1 MRHTVKRAGIVVAV
15 LVAVIA
21 AAGIVG
27 PHTSNL
33 STDSTHAIQAQPG
46 TSSAL
51 AAVLDR
57 SCGDCHS
64 NTVVSHWYA
73 RVPPFST
80 VLARGAMKGRKS
92 VNFSEWTS
100 YSPEQQRALL
110 LASCADVKTG
120 KMPGKVYLAFRR
132 DAQLS
137 TEDIAAIC
145 SAARPAA
152 STPATSA
159 TSQARREP

>member
-1 MRHTVKRAGIVVAV
+1 MRRTLKRAGIVVAA

-21 AAGIVG
+21 AAGVVG
-27 PHTSNL
+27 PQSSNL
-33 STDSTHAIQAQPG
+33 PTDSTHTIQAQPG

-64 NTVVSHWYA
+64 NTMVSRWYT

-80 VLARGAMKGRKS
+80 VLARGAMEGRKA

-100 YSPEQQRALL
+100 YPPEQQRALL

-120 KMPGKVYLAFRR
+120 KMPGKAYLAFRR

-137 TEDIAAIC
+137 DEDVAAIC
-145 SAARPAA
+145 SAAA
-152 STPATSA
+152 SSSTTSA
-159 TSQARREP
+159 TSEARREP